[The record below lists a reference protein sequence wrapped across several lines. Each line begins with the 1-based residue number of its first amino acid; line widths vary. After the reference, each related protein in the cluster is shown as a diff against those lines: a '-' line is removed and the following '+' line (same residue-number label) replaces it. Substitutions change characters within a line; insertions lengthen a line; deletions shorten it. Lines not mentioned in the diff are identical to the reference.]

1 MLSTIYKQ
9 SIYILSALLLIALV
23 SCQPAITAGQSAAT
37 EFSNNILCDAEFK
50 ATVTGFYFDPLG
62 SVENL
67 FIVASGAIV
76 ESSLELTDKGLYE
89 AFSES
94 QSDVFYASVTG
105 KYVATASYSRA
116 GVPKGCVLK

>member
-1 MLSTIYKQ
+1 MKRLI
-9 SIYILSALLLIALV
+9 IVLLLSISVLFCLI

-67 FIVASGAIV
+67 FIVASGDI
-76 ESSLELTDKGLYE
+76 ESSSLELTDKGLYE

-94 QSDVFYASVTG
+94 QSDVFYASVAG
-105 KYVATASYSRA
+105 RYVATASYTRG
-116 GVPKGCVLK
+116 GVPRGCVLE